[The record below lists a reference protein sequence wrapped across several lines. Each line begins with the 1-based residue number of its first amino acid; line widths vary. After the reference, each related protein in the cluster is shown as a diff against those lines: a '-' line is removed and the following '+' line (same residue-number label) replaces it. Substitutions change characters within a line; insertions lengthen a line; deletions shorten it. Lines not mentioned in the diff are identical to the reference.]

1 MLKCSASRLCEN
13 YRTANTSASESRN
26 RESSI
31 GLLPT
36 HFFKVNLKLLS
47 NAGFKRVIWTQAT
60 LQGSKRIYDVL
71 NIPFV
76 LHSGSLL

>member
-1 MLKCSASRLCEN
+1 MSKCSASRLCEN
-13 YRTANTSASESRN
+13 KGLIISRN
-26 RESSI
+26 RENSI
-31 GLLPT
+31 DLLPT